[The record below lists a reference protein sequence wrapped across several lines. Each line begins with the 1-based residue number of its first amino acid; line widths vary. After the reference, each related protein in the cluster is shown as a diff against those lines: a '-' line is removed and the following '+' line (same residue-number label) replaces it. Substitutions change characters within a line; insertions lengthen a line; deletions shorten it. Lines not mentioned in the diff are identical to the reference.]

1 MDVKANLSHF
11 HKIGFFKIIN
21 FFLQICLKVSK
32 TADITLNFVFTKVD
46 YHYQKSSEFMLILKP
61 LRKMQK
67 INLKIITRQY
77 FGGESQRV
85 LLGYEI

>member
-11 HKIGFFKIIN
+11 HKIDFFKIIIN

-46 YHYQKSSEFMLILKP
+46 FSIKKVL
-61 LRKMQK
+61 
-67 INLKIITRQY
+67 NLCL
-77 FGGESQRV
+77 F
-85 LLGYEI
+85 